1 MALTDTAIRNL
12 KSEPE
17 PYKKSDSEG
26 LYLLVTPG
34 GCKLW
39 QLAYPVRRK
48 EKTIAL
54 DQHPAVAP
62 AMAREAKL
70 EAERVLAQGVGPSEK
85 RKADKRAAVRI
96 ICRYRLAGRQALAL
110 NTFLAT
116 RSVPRLSIFTW
127 I

>member
-1 MALTDTAIRNL
+1 MALNDMAIRNL
-12 KSEPE
+12 KPRQT
-17 PYKKSDSEG
+17 PYKKG
-26 LYLLVTPG
+26 GRHRFYLLVTQG
-34 GCKLW
+34 GSKLW
-39 QLAYPVRRK
+39 QWRTRFAGK
-48 EKTIAL
+48 QKTIAL
-54 DQHPAVAP
+54 GRYPAVTP

-96 ICRYRLAGRQALAL
+96 IRRYRLAGRQALAL

-116 RSVPRLSIFTW
+116 RSVPRLSISTW

>member
-1 MALTDTAIRNL
+1 MGLNDMAIRNL
-12 KSEPE
+12 KP
-17 PYKKSDSEG
+17 PQTPHKKGGGEG
-26 LYLLVTPG
+26 LYLLVTQG

-39 QLAYPVRRK
+39 ELAYPVRRQ

-54 DQHPAVAP
+54 GQYPAVAP

>member
-1 MALTDTAIRNL
+1 MGLNDMAIRNL
-12 KSEPE
+12 KPPQT
-17 PYKKSDSEG
+17 PYKKGGGEG

-62 AMAREAKL
+62 ARGGS
-70 EAERVLAQGVGPSEK
+70 VVG
-85 RKADKRAAVRI
+85 RLGHTQRI
-96 ICRYRLAGRQALAL
+96 
-110 NTFLAT
+110 FL
-116 RSVPRLSIFTW
+116 
-127 I
+127 